1 MVFMEDVSMNILFW
15 LTPKANVSCI
25 YEDNSV
31 RQGLEKMR
39 AHSYTAI
46 PVISKN
52 GEYVGTIT
60 EGDFLRH
67 LLEKEKVDLKEEES
81 CPVREILREGFMEPV
96 TVTATMEELLVK
108 VMEQNFVPVVDDRN
122 FFVGI
127 ITRKDI
133 IKYFAN
139 AKSQENYRNN
149 SCVEREKETL

>member
-1 MVFMEDVSMNILFW
+1 MNILFW

-39 AHSYTAI
+39 AHRYTAI
-46 PVISKN
+46 PVLSKN
-52 GEYVGTIT
+52 GEYIGTVT

-67 LLEKEKVDLKEEES
+67 LLEKEKVDLKEEEGCS
-81 CPVREILREGFMEPV
+81 VRDILREGFNKPV
-96 TVTATMEELLVK
+96 TVTATMEELLLK

-133 IKYFAN
+133 IKYFA
-139 AKSQENYRNN
+139 ATSGQEELMKNKY
-149 SCVEREKETL
+149 EHL